1 MNKLIIITGISG
13 TGKSTLAQMLYNKIE
28 NSVKISFDKLS
39 ENTYDMIGF
48 SNEKEKKDLKLLN
61 EKIYKTLIKQCMKRN
76 DSVII
81 LEKPFRVKWKNFFRK
96 LSEQYGYEI
105 YTINMYAKDFET
117 IWKRLLKREMSI
129 EERHPSHYLNS
140 YSLKKKEKYE
150 PYFEYDYNQ
159 LKKEYDELLSNSINL
174 GNVINIDDIEK
185 LDIDKLIE
193 KIMS

>member
-13 TGKSTLAQMLYNKIE
+13 TGKSTLAQMLYDKIE
-28 NSVKISFDKLS
+28 NSVIISFDKLS

-48 SNEKEKKDLKLLN
+48 NNEQEKKDLRLLN
-61 EKIYKTLIKQCMKRN
+61 EKIYKSLIKQCMKRN
-76 DSVII
+76 DGVII

-105 YTINMYAKDFET
+105 YTINMYAEDFET
-117 IWKRLLKREMSI
+117 IWKRLLKREMSM
-129 EERHPSHYLNS
+129 EERHPPHYLNS
-140 YSLKKKEKYE
+140 YNLKKKEKYK
-150 PYFEYDYNQ
+150 PYFEYEYDQ

-193 KIMS
+193 EIMS